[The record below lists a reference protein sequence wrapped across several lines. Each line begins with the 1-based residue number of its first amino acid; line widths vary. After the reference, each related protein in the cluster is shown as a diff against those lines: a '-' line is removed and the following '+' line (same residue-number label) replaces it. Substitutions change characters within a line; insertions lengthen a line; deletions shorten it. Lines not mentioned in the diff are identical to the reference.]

1 MQKQK
6 IFLVFLFF
14 PVFSFGDE
22 YATLLG
28 NKYQELFDM
37 VNSTL
42 WVLAFIPLG
51 VGFYGVKE
59 GFKKIKQGKHE
70 NIKLSTIG
78 ISEMGT
84 VIYYGIVPLISIYL
98 IIGVWTTVFAGT
110 PNFGYGWEKLINDVW
125 IDFFTKK

>member
-1 MQKQK
+1 MQK
-6 IFLVFLFF
+6 IFLVFFLF
-14 PVFSFGDE
+14 PVFIFGDE
-22 YATLLG
+22 YGTLLA

-51 VGFYGVKE
+51 VGFYGIKE
-59 GFKKIKQGKHE
+59 GFKKIKQSKHE

-84 VIYYGIVPLISIYL
+84 VVYYGIVPLISIYL

-110 PNFGYGWEKLINDVW
+110 SSFGYGWEKLINDVW